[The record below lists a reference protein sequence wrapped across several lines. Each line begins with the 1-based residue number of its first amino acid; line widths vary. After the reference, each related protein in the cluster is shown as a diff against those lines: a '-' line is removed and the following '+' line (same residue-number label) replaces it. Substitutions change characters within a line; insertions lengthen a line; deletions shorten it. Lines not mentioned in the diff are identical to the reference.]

1 VIAPPPSAP
10 LRLMLVDDDPI
21 FCMGLKIWLEQ
32 TGQCQVVAE
41 AKAGPAALD
50 SLINSAET
58 PWNED
63 DTNRPDGETPP
74 LPDLVLIDVGL
85 GQGDPAQ
92 LPGLLLCREIKTRF
106 PVLPVLVLSAT
117 HTAALATAARGFG
130 ANGFGLRSLP
140 VADLVQL
147 IQQTQQDPS
156 ARPAPVPP
164 PLARPWGSRAPT
176 PPGPL
181 LGLRRR
187 LQRSALTQID
197 GALADLEARRQ
208 AGSGELWLGAVQA
221 GRYRELRAARWLMER
236 LLVPPADGGSGAR
249 LNVPTAALATAVA
262 PNLATLPSA
271 PEAIR
276 EQVFEQVFAQLQAD
290 LTNRSGVPLE
300 LDILREDKKREL
312 LFLCLRQWE
321 VTLDGLRQ
329 AQVPLADLP
338 QRGPGV
344 LRDLWRA
351 VVTEFFRPYT
361 SQALAFAITPDQP
374 GPPLADA
381 LLPDVD
387 AVYREVL
394 APVPQVP
401 ALLGH
406 LLYLQPITVD
416 GVAYA
421 AATPQALARSQALL
435 GHLLL
440 TVACGVMQPLL
451 NRFADVEPLKTTL
464 YHRRLI
470 TSRDIERFR
479 NDLSWRYRWDRLV
492 HEPKAIFE
500 SQYRLFQP
508 TPQGIQLVYIYAP
521 RRAELDQLSGT
532 QRALTLAIETRD
544 ALAPRLRSAVSW
556 VGSGVVYVL
565 TEIVGRGL
573 GLVGRGILKGVGGG
587 WNDPRLRTPS
597 DQRSNQDS

>member
-1 VIAPPPSAP
+1 MASPPSAP

-21 FCMGLKIWLEQ
+21 FRMGLKIWLEQ
-32 TGQCQVVAE
+32 SGQCQVVAE
-41 AKAGPAALD
+41 AEAGPAALAQ
-50 SLINSAET
+50 LITSAET

-63 DTNRPDGETPP
+63 DTNRPDAETPP
-74 LPDLVLIDVGL
+74 LPDLVIIDVGL
-85 GQGDPAQ
+85 GQGDPGQ
-92 LPGLLLCREIKTRF
+92 LPGLLLCREIKARF
-106 PVLPVLVLSAT
+106 PALPVLVLSAT
-117 HTAALATAARGFG
+117 HTAALATAAQGFG
-130 ANGFGLRSLP
+130 ANCFGLRSLP
-140 VADLVQL
+140 VADLIRL
-147 IQQTQQDPS
+147 IQQTQQAPS
-156 ARPAPVPP
+156 PRPALAP
-164 PLARPWGSRAPT
+164 PLLSRPWGAGATVPS
-176 PPGPL
+176 GPL
-181 LGLRRR
+181 LDLRRR

-197 GALADLEARRQ
+197 GAMADLEALRQ
-208 AGSGELWLGAVQA
+208 VGGGELWIGAIQA

-236 LLVPPADGGSGAR
+236 LLLPLADGAATGERLSSSIPMPTPSPAPIVVVPPADAQ
-249 LNVPTAALATAVA
+249 AV
-262 PNLATLPSA
+262 
-271 PEAIR
+271 R

-290 LTNRSGVPLE
+290 LTNRSGLPLE
-300 LDILREDKKREL
+300 IDILREDKKREL

-321 VTLDGLRQ
+321 VTLDELRQ
-329 AQVPLADLP
+329 AQVPLAELP
-338 QRGPGV
+338 QRGSGV

-351 VVTEFFRPYT
+351 VVTEFFSPYT
-361 SQALAFAITPDQP
+361 TRTLAFAIASDEP
-374 GPPLADA
+374 GRPIADT
-381 LLPDVD
+381 LLSDLD
-387 AVYREVL
+387 DVYREVL

-416 GVAYA
+416 GMAYA

-451 NRFADVEPLKTTL
+451 NRFADVEPLKTPL

-508 TPQGIQLVYIYAP
+508 TPQGIQLVYVYAP

-532 QRALTLAIETRD
+532 QRAFTLAIETRD

-587 WNDPRLRTPS
+587 WNDPRLRTPPE
-597 DQRSNQDS
+597 RPPNQDS